1 MARRD
6 RHPESWLWETAE
18 GRGWLLRLVGAA
30 LFLFGLK
37 RGVGAE
43 TLSEF
48 FGRLRLE
55 AHVGCSPSAR
65 RGVRHALEQAILKT
79 AAAWEHD
86 GVAHGER
93 RPIIGAVD
101 ATFLQRLR
109 LVFVELASGY
119 L

>member
-6 RHPESWLWETAE
+6 RHPESWLWETEA
-18 GRGWLLRLVGAA
+18 GRSWLIRLVVAA

-37 RGVGAE
+37 RGVGTE
-43 TLSEF
+43 TISEF
-48 FGRLRLE
+48 FGRLHLE
-55 AHVGCSPSAR
+55 THVGCSPSAL
-65 RGVRHALEQAILKT
+65 RGVMQALEQAILKT